1 MRIATSALQR
11 SVVQAVQSN
20 LQRIARAQAQIAT
33 EKRIQ
38 TVSDDP
44 VAASEVMADN
54 EELRA
59 TDQYRRNLS
68 TVSTRADLE
77 ESVLSQLTLL
87 IERAQELAT
96 AQSSGTATTATR
108 LVAKAEVDRIIE
120 QVAQLGNTKLGRE
133 YIFGGFQTATAPFA
147 ATTASPAIASATISG
162 ERSLEVGRG
171 QFTLANNNGQTV
183 FVASGVVAGLTAL
196 RDGLMAGGGDAVGA
210 AIPVLG
216 ASFDKVQSLIGDVG
230 GRMNQLES
238 VGGSLDALEM
248 SVTIHKSV
256 REGVDLSTSTTEL
269 LAAQTSLQAALL
281 SASRVLN
288 ISLAQYLT

>member
-20 LQRIARAQAQIAT
+20 LQRIARAQAQNAT

-68 TVSTRADLE
+68 SVSARADLE

-96 AQSSGTATTATR
+96 AQATGTASTATR

-120 QVAQLGNTKLGRE
+120 QVVQLGNTKLGRE
-133 YIFGGFQTATAPFA
+133 YIFGGFQTAAAPFA
-147 ATTASPAIASATISG
+147 AVSGAYAGDAG
-162 ERSLEVGRG
+162 ERNLEIGRE
-171 QFTLANNNGQTV
+171 QFTLANNNGKTI
-183 FVASGVVAGLTAL
+183 FADSGVVAGLTAL
-196 RDGLMAGGGDAVGA
+196 RDGLAAGTGDAVRA
-210 AIPVLG
+210 AIPGLG
-216 ASFDKVQSLIGDVG
+216 SSFDAVQALIGDVG
-230 GRMNQLES
+230 GRMNQLDS
-238 VGGSLDALEM
+238 VSGSLDALSM
-248 SVTIHKSV
+248 SVGIHKSA
-256 REGVDLSTSTTEL
+256 REGVELSTSTTEL
-269 LAAQTSLQAALL
+269 LAAQAALQAALL

-288 ISLAQYLT
+288 VSLAQYL

>member
-54 EELRA
+54 QELRA

-77 ESVLSQLTLL
+77 ESVLSQLTFL

-96 AQSSGTATTATR
+96 AQASSTASPATR
-108 LVAKAEVDRIIE
+108 LVAKAEVVRIIE
-120 QVAQLGNTKLGRE
+120 QVVQLGNTKLGRE
-133 YIFGGFQTATAPFA
+133 YIFGGFQTDAAPFA
-147 ATTASPAIASATISG
+147 ATGVYSG
-162 ERSLEVGRG
+162 TGDVRNLEIGRG

-196 RDGLMAGGGDAVGA
+196 RDGLAAGTGDAVGA
-210 AIPVLG
+210 ALPVLG
-216 ASFDKVQSLIGDVG
+216 TSFDAVQSLIGDVG

-238 VGGSLDALEM
+238 VSGSLDALSM
-248 SVTIHKSV
+248 SVGIHKSA
-256 REGVDLSTSTTEL
+256 REGVELSTSTTEL
-269 LAAQTSLQAALL
+269 LAAQAALQAALL

-288 ISLAQYLT
+288 VSLAQYLS

>member
-54 EELRA
+54 QELRA

-77 ESVLSQLTLL
+77 ESVLSQLTFL

-96 AQSSGTATTATR
+96 AQASGTASPATR

-120 QVAQLGNTKLGRE
+120 QVVQLGNTKLGRE
-133 YIFGGFQTATAPFA
+133 YIFGGFQTDAAPFA
-147 ATTASPAIASATISG
+147 ATTGLYSG
-162 ERSLEVGRG
+162 TDDVRNLEIGRG
-171 QFTLANNNGQTV
+171 QLTLANNNGKTI
-183 FVASGVVAGLTAL
+183 FADSGVMAGLTAL
-196 RDGLMAGGGDAVGA
+196 RDGLDTGTGDAVRLA
-210 AIPVLG
+210 MPVLG
-216 ASFDKVQSLIGDVG
+216 TSFDAVQSLIGDVG

-238 VGGSLDALEM
+238 VSGSLDALSM
-248 SVTIHKSV
+248 SVGIHKSA

-269 LAAQTSLQAALL
+269 LAAQTALQAALL

-288 ISLAQYLT
+288 VSLAQYLT

>member
-38 TVSDDP
+38 TASDDP

-59 TDQYRRNLS
+59 IDQYRRNLS
-68 TVSTRADLE
+68 SVSARVDLE
-77 ESVLSQLTLL
+77 ESVLSQLTFL

-96 AQSSGTATTATR
+96 AQATGTASTATR

-120 QVAQLGNTKLGRE
+120 QVVQLGNTKLGRE
-133 YIFGGFQTATAPFA
+133 YIFGGFQTAAAPFA
-147 ATTASPAIASATISG
+147 ATTG
-162 ERSLEVGRG
+162 VYGGDGNVRNLEIGRE
-171 QFTLANNNGQTV
+171 QFTLANNNGQAV
-183 FVASGVVAGLTAL
+183 FVDSGVVAGLTAL
-196 RDGLMAGGGDAVGA
+196 RDSLTAGTGDAVRA
-210 AIPVLG
+210 AIPGLG
-216 ASFDKVQSLIGDVG
+216 TSFDAVQSLIGDVG

-238 VGGSLDALEM
+238 VSGSLDALSM
-248 SVTIHKSV
+248 SVGIHKSA

-269 LAAQTSLQAALL
+269 LAAQTALQAALL

-288 ISLAQYLT
+288 ISLAQYLS